1 MKSVYI
7 DVLLTVN
14 VFVDFILIL
23 CTKKALCIN
32 ASFKKMLLASLLGGA
47 QSLIALL
54 PPLPFIVNIPIDI
67 LCAAAIVFC
76 AFGKCPFKSFIKRTA
91 VFLSLSFS
99 FCGIML
105 FLYNAFRPKGMEV
118 YNDIVYFNISPVLL
132 IILTLVCY
140 YILKL
145 TKILTKGGGGSG
157 VCKVEIKVNG
167 QSYFFSAKI
176 DTGCSLIEPFSGDYV
191 IVAEQNIFGDY
202 VPDETKTRI
211 IPFESLGGNGI
222 VKGFSPDEV
231 KIDGK
236 EIGKN
241 IYIGICNDVLK
252 GDVKAIIPYDLIKIS
267 E

>member
-14 VFVDFILIL
+14 VFIDFILIL

-32 ASFKKMLLASLLGGA
+32 TSFKKMLLASLLGGA

-67 LCAAAIVFC
+67 LSAAAIVFC
-76 AFGKCPFKSFIKRTA
+76 AFGKCPFKSFVKRTA

-145 TKILTKGGGGSG
+145 TKILTKGGSGSG
-157 VCKVEIKVNG
+157 VCKVEIKVNE

-176 DTGCSLIEPFSGDYV
+176 DTGCNLIEPFSGDYV
-191 IVAEQNIFGDY
+191 IVAEQNIFDDY

-222 VKGFSPDEV
+222 IKGFPPDEV

-252 GDVKAIIPYDLIKIS
+252 GDVKAIVPYDLIKIS

>member
-14 VFVDFILIL
+14 IFIDFILIL

-32 ASFKKMLLASLLGGA
+32 TSFKKMLLASLLGGA

-76 AFGKCPFKSFIKRTA
+76 SFGKCPFKTFVKRTA

-118 YNDIVYFNISPVLL
+118 YNDIVYFNISPILL

-145 TKILTKGGGGSG
+145 TKILTKGGNNSG
-157 VCKVEIKVNG
+157 VCRVEIKVNE
-167 QSYFFSAKI
+167 QYFFFSAKI
-176 DTGCSLIEPFSGDYV
+176 DTGCNLTEPFSGDYV
-191 IVAEQNIFGDY
+191 IVAEENIFENY
-202 VPDETKTRI
+202 VPDETKMRI

-222 VKGFSPDEV
+222 VRGFPPDEV

-252 GDVKAIIPYDLIKIS
+252 GDVKAIIPYELVKIS

>member
-7 DVLLTVN
+7 DVLFTVN
-14 VFVDFILIL
+14 VFIDFILIL

-32 ASFKKMLLASLLGGA
+32 TSFKKMLFASLLGGV

-54 PPLPFIVNIPIDI
+54 PPMPFIVNIPIDI
-67 LCAAAIVFC
+67 LCAAAIVFVT
-76 AFGKCPFKSFIKRTA
+76 FGKSPPKNFVKRTA

-145 TKILTKGGGGSG
+145 VKILTKGGNSSDI
-157 VCKVEIKVNG
+157 CKVEIKINEQVF
-167 QSYFFSAKI
+167 FFSAKV
-176 DTGCSLIEPFSGDYV
+176 DTGCNLTEPFSGNYV
-191 IVAEQNIFGDY
+191 IVAERNIFDGFT
-202 VPDETKTRI
+202 PDETKTRV

-222 VKGFSPDEV
+222 VKGFPPDET

-241 IYIGICNDVLK
+241 IYIGICDNVLK
-252 GDVKAIIPYDLIKIS
+252 GDVKAIIPYELVKLTV
-267 E
+267 

>member
-7 DVLLTVN
+7 DVLITVN
-14 VFVDFILIL
+14 VFIDFILIL

-32 ASFKKMLLASLLGGA
+32 TSFKKMLLASLLGGV
-47 QSLIALL
+47 QSLIALF
-54 PPLPFIVNIPIDI
+54 PPLPFFLNIPIDV
-67 LCAAAIVFC
+67 LCAAGIVLC
-76 AFGKCPFKSFIKRTA
+76 AFGKCPFKCFIKRIS

-99 FCGIML
+99 FCGIMM
-105 FLYNAFRPKGMEV
+105 FLYNAFKPKGMEV
-118 YNDIVYFNISPVLL
+118 YNDTVYFNISPVLL

-145 TKILTKGGGGSG
+145 TKILTKGGNGSG
-157 VCKVEIKVNG
+157 VCKVEIKVNE
-167 QSYFFSAKI
+167 QSYFFPAKI
-176 DTGCSLIEPFSGDYV
+176 
-191 IVAEQNIFGDY
+191 EQNIFDDY

-211 IPFESLGGNGI
+211 IPFESIGGNGI
-222 VKGFSPDEV
+222 VKGFPPDKV

-236 EIGKN
+236 EICKS

-252 GDVKAIIPYDLIKIS
+252 GDVKAIIPYELVKIS